1 MENEKDPQLW
11 KIAKRRVGFKYNL
24 IAYLGMNCFF
34 WGIWLFTGS
43 NNGYG
48 GFPWPIWPMFGWGI
62 GVLYQFF
69 DAYVFTKNGSS
80 VEREYEKLKRQQG
93 NFQ

>member
-24 IAYLGMNCFF
+24 MAYLGMNCFF
-34 WGIWLFTGS
+34 WGIWLYAGS
-43 NNGYG
+43 NDGYRG
-48 GFPWPIWPMFGWGI
+48 IPWPLWPMFGWGI

-69 DAYVFTKNGSS
+69 GAYVFTKTNSS
-80 VEREYEKLKRQQG
+80 VEQEYEKLQQQA
-93 NFQ
+93 NR